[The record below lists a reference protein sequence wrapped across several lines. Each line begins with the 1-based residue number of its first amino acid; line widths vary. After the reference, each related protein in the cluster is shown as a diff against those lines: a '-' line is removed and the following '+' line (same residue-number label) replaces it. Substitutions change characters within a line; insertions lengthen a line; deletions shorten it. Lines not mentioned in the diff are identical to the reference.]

1 MTNKKLLENLQKTED
16 ILLEIRNF
24 LISLKGQCDFLY
36 LISENI
42 SKNIEK
48 NIEGMLLKIS
58 KLADEIRYQKC
69 EIKQKFSVNEK
80 R

>member
-1 MTNKKLLENLQKTED
+1 VTNKKLLENLQKTED
-16 ILLEIRNF
+16 ILLKIRNF

-48 NIEGMLLKIS
+48 DIEGMLLKIS
-58 KLADEIRYQKC
+58 KLANEIRYQKC

>member
-1 MTNKKLLENLQKTED
+1 VTDKELLDNLQQTED

-36 LISENI
+36 LISENV

-48 NIEGMLLKIS
+48 DIEKMLLKIF
-58 KLADEIRYQKC
+58 KLADEIRCQKC

-80 R
+80 K

>member
-1 MTNKKLLENLQKTED
+1 MTDKELLDNLQKTED
-16 ILLEIRNF
+16 TLIEIRNF

-36 LISENI
+36 LISESI

-48 NIEGMLLKIS
+48 DIEGMLLKIS

-69 EIKQKFSVNEK
+69 EIKQKLSANEK
-80 R
+80 K

>member
-1 MTNKKLLENLQKTED
+1 VTDKELLDNLQKTED
-16 ILLEIRNF
+16 TLIEIRNF
-24 LISLKGQCDFLY
+24 LISLKSQCDFLY

-48 NIEGMLLKIS
+48 DIEGMLLKIS

-80 R
+80 K

>member
-16 ILLEIRNF
+16 ILLKIRNF

-48 NIEGMLLKIS
+48 DIEGMLLKIS
-58 KLADEIRYQKC
+58 KLANEIRYQKC

-80 R
+80 K